1 MLIITM
7 AGASS
12 RFKQFGYTKP
22 KFLLKFGNDKI
33 ITHIIKSYNNFIK
46 KNGALFVY
54 NSNDIDRKQLTN
66 LILLS
71 GCESKSFELLDLKKL
86 TMGQAETAA
95 IAIETYKLFG
105 PITIVN
111 IDTLYSN
118 WTGIDYAEKPLID
131 GYLDVTKWSGNNWS
145 FIKNNL
151 TGRVFEIAE
160 KSRISDLTSTGLYS
174 FKSGKV
180 FLDYQKSIEKEI
192 GCNQYLGEYFVSAVY
207 KKMIS
212 DGLHI
217 HSREID
223 KKNLKLFGT
232 PQEYQNSCSEIGK
245 KFDKP
250 NLIKI

>member
-1 MLIITM
+1 MLIVTM

-22 KFLLKFGNDKI
+22 KFLLKFDNDKI
-33 ITHIIKSYNNFIK
+33 ITHIIKCYNNFIR

-54 NSNDIDRKQLTN
+54 NSNDIEKNQLTN

-71 GCESKSFELLDLKKL
+71 GCESKSFELLDLKKR

-95 IAIETYKLFG
+95 IAIETHELFG

-118 WTGIDYAEKPLID
+118 WTAIDYAEKPFID
-131 GYLDVTKWSGNNWS
+131 GYLDVTTWSGNNWS
-145 FIKNNL
+145 FVKNNS
-151 TGRVFEIAE
+151 TGRVFEIIE
-160 KSRISDLTSTGLYS
+160 KSRISNLTSTGLYS
-174 FKSGKV
+174 FKSGKI
-180 FLDYQKSIEKEI
+180 FLDYQKFIEKNMRY
-192 GCNQYLGEYFVSAVY
+192 NQYTGEYFISAVY

-232 PQEYQNSCSEIGK
+232 PQEYQNSCTEIGE
-245 KFDKP
+245 KFDEP
-250 NLIKI
+250 DLIKT